1 MYLNTCCG
9 KYVAWRILPVC
20 YGGGVREKIYC
31 FLHRVFP
38 INIYIYIYIYAKT
51 RLKLETMDQHLFL
64 QCMPMCYRVNFSLK
78 FFACDDPKFLT

>member
-38 INIYIYIYIYAKT
+38 INIYIYIYIYIYMQK
-51 RLKLETMDQHLFL
+51 RG
-64 QCMPMCYRVNFSLK
+64 
-78 FFACDDPKFLT
+78 

>member
-38 INIYIYIYIYAKT
+38 INIYIYIYIYIYICKNEVET
-51 RLKLETMDQHLFL
+51 RNNGSAPISSMHAHVL
-64 QCMPMCYRVNFSLK
+64 QGQ
-78 FFACDDPKFLT
+78 FFTQIFCL